1 MIATHDEELEQAARA
16 FLRLAQRARA
26 NASARRRMP
35 LVRRMAMSIL
45 RRLPAHF
52 TPDDLIGDGCVGLL
66 RAINR
71 FDPERG
77 MRFEVWAARLV
88 RGAIL
93 NGLRTMD
100 LIPERVRRDARS
112 LDRARWRLAQ
122 HQGTAPTD
130 SAAAARAGLNARKLN
145 AVLLALRRAVPASLD
160 APPPQAFDQTSVL
173 GDRTGFPDRRPWPN
187 DRGSSDRRCGCQAVQ
202 SLGTRE
208 RLIIASF
215 YSGGRHFAPSVGGWA
230 SASSASRRST
240 DGRLRACAR
249 SPGRSAP
256 RRVTVRAHG
265 TAPITAPVPPA
276 RARPSAELRTV
287 WGVVLGGSL
296 SGDVIIASPE
306 ALAIVKAGMF
316 VRALCS
322 RESKR

>member
-1 MIATHDEELEQAARA
+1 MIAAHDEELETAARA
-16 FLRLAQRARA
+16 FLATRSS
-26 NASARRRMP
+26 SARERLCEAAMP

-71 FDPERG
+71 FDPDRG

-173 GDRTGFPDRRPWPN
+173 ADRLASQSDDPGRTIADRAIA
-187 DRGSSDRRCGCQAVQ
+187 DAVASAVQ

-215 YSGGRHFAPSVGGWA
+215 YSGG
-230 SASSASRRST
+230 ST
-240 DGRLRACAR
+240 FRAIGGRLGI
-249 SPGRSAP
+249 SKQ
-256 RRVTVRAHG
+256 RVSQIHG
-265 TAPITAPVPPA
+265 
-276 RARPSAELRTV
+276 
-287 WGVVLGGSL
+287 
-296 SGDVIIASPE
+296 
-306 ALAIVKAGMF
+306 
-316 VRALCS
+316 RAL
-322 RESKR
+322 ESLRSILVAQHLDA